1 MKFDDFR
8 GWTLLAATLIV
19 LAGCGP
25 KVEKEYPV
33 KGTVTLDG
41 APMADGDIYF
51 TDSTT
56 GNNSVLTVANGQFSG
71 QSEAGKFKVQ
81 INQFRDETVQAD
93 ATGYVPPGGST
104 KTNIVL
110 PEYNANSTLTAE
122 VTAAGPN
129 EFTFEAK
136 TK

>member
-1 MKFDDFR
+1 MTFDYFR
-8 GWTLLAATLIV
+8 RLFLLALASIV

-51 TDSTT
+51 TDLTT

-81 INQFRDETVQAD
+81 INQFRDEAVQAD

-104 KTNIVL
+104 KKNVVL
-110 PEYNANSTLTAE
+110 PEYNTNSTITAE